1 MLSDLRV
8 VLSGTFSGIYTEADR
23 KDVTVDFISIGHA
36 TMLLR
41 NNHFRCIFCGRSYAR
56 RYVWEKPVCL
66 FIDCKCFIWL
76 DAKAQVESNYTEIIF
91 IPEVINTKCAANS
104 M

>member
-1 MLSDLRV
+1 MEFILKLTGKTSLLTLL
-8 VLSGTFSGIYTEADR
+8 VLDMPPCYSC
-23 KDVTVDFISIGHA
+23 H
-36 TMLLR
+36 
-41 NNHFRCIFCGRSYAR
+41 HFRCIFCGRSYAH

-91 IPEVINTKCAANS
+91 IPEVINAKCAANS